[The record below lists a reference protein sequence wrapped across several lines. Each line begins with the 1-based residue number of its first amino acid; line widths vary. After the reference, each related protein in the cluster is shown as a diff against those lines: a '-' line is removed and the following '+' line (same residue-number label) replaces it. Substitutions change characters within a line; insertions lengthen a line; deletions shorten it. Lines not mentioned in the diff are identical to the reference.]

1 MSTLVN
7 QLTIEQAHKEYNSL
21 VDKIVAKY
29 QKFQAVGTPGF
40 NAKSA
45 KLASPIAHMSQL
57 FGSEFVQYVGR
68 QSYCVEDAALF
79 KLKGYL
85 PVYSEYIK
93 GSQSSR
99 MLMYGEMSAHFM

>member
-21 VDKIVAKY
+21 ADKIAAKY
-29 QKFQAVGTPGF
+29 QQFQAVGIPGF

-45 KLASPIAHMSQL
+45 ELASLIAHMSHI
-57 FGSEFVQYVGR
+57 FGSEFVEYVGR

-79 KLKGYL
+79 
-85 PVYSEYIK
+85 PYICDN
-93 GSQSSR
+93 
-99 MLMYGEMSAHFM
+99 YWVAECP